1 MSARR
6 EEQESH
12 HLVGSYIGSGK
23 GEAFGTALYV
33 TGWNDLANRTVPED
47 FERKLRHKAVRHR
60 SEDGCIPSKNE
71 TRINIVFFGVPPP
84 LRHGTTYLVERSLHL
99 QCYVYH

>member
-12 HLVGSYIGSGK
+12 HLVGSYIGFGK

-33 TGWNDLANRTVPED
+33 TGWNDLANRTYRRTLNVSLGIRRFGIARRMAAYRPRMRLGSISS
-47 FERKLRHKAVRHR
+47 FLAYAPPFATGLRTWS
-60 SEDGCIPSKNE
+60 SEVS
-71 TRINIVFFGVPPP
+71 T
-84 LRHGTTYLVERSLHL
+84 L

>member
-12 HLVGSYIGSGK
+12 HLVGSYIGFGK

-33 TGWNDLANRTVPED
+33 TGWNDLANRTYRRTLNVSLGI
-47 FERKLRHKAVRHR
+47 RR
-60 SEDGCIPSKNE
+60 
-71 TRINIVFFGVPPP
+71 FGIARRMAAYRPRMRLGSISSFLAYPPP
-84 LRHGTTYLVERSLHL
+84 PRHGTTYLVERSLHL